1 MIVYGKH
8 TSGGG
13 ICGYG
18 KGRGDG
24 VRVAMTEEQL
34 RERLRKIAALFE
46 GAQTAG
52 ERDAA
57 GAAMARVKEALKSA
71 QPELQ
76 RWPRPA
82 YEEALVEMQFS
93 LGDQWQRRLFSALC
107 RRYGLAPFRYR
118 RQRHTTLMLKV
129 KCSFL
134 DRVLWPEYC
143 QLRDALDQYLREAT
157 DRIIREEIFSDSSE
171 AQERPG

>member
-1 MIVYGKH
+1 
-8 TSGGG
+8 
-13 ICGYG
+13 
-18 KGRGDG
+18 
-24 VRVAMTEEQL
+24 MTEEQL

-52 ERDAA
+52 EREAA
-57 GAAMARVKEALKSA
+57 GAAMARVKEALKSS
-71 QPELQ
+71 QPET
-76 RWPRPA
+76 RSGPRVVF
-82 YEEALVEMQFS
+82 EEPLVEMQFS
-93 LGDQWQRRLFSALC
+93 LSDQWQRRLLSALC

-129 KCSFL
+129 DRSFL

-143 QLRDALDQYLREAT
+143 QLRDALEQYLREAT